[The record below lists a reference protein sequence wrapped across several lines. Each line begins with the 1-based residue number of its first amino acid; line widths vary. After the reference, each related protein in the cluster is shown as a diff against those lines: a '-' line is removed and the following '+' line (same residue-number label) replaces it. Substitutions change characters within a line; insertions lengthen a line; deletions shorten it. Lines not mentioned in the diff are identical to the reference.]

1 MLGPDDAFPKTRR
14 YTSTAE
20 RRIRAGLQRMQ
31 GGKPQGIRI
40 RIAYNK
46 HIGLIRTSFTGSSR
60 PRREEKI
67 IHSQKKSM
75 QECETMGRILF
86 TKCTSEGGRN
96 KLLWQNK
103 SMNCNEKSQQQRER
117 RCNICGHCQRRRNTS
132 REDSSDM
139 KRSVGRSPKRMQRTE
154 QSTKTSV

>member
-1 MLGPDDAFPKTRR
+1 MVGPDDAFPKTRP

-20 RRIRAGLQRMQ
+20 RRIRAGLQKKQDR
-31 GGKPQGIRI
+31 KPQGIRI

-60 PRREEKI
+60 PRREDKI

-75 QECETMGRILF
+75 EECETMGLLLL
-86 TKCTSEGGRN
+86 TKCTTEGGRN

-117 RCNICGHCQRRRNTS
+117 RCNICGHCQRRRNMS
-132 REDSSDM
+132 SEDSSDM
-139 KRSVGRSPKRMQRTE
+139 ERSVGRSQNRMQRTE